1 MVTYLLVSKF
11 IFNEEI
17 VSQNVPISWWQSLPM
32 SVPFFVT
39 ITKKLS
45 LVPTPE
51 STYPVDDTSLVCFSM
66 LTHSLGG
73 TRVLQSTLW
82 LINLSRAS
90 ISSLMINKSWPKFWG
105 HEEVLLGNLLWNISQ
120 ELTLTCELLYVKKKE
135 FPFFDSLL
143 IIFLSIS
150 SVLNLSQKVLSAIS
164 RNSLTK
170 LRILFSS
177 GSFES
182 L

>member
-1 MVTYLLVSKF
+1 MTVATNVFTFLCHHNK
-11 IFNEEI
+11 EI
-17 VSQNVPISWWQSLPM
+17 VIGPNPRIHISCRWYVTRL
-32 SVPFFVT
+32 FFNANT
-39 ITKKLS
+39 FLRRDSSNTL
-45 LVPTPE
+45 
-51 STYPVDDTSLVCFSM
+51 D
-66 LTHSLGG
+66 
-73 TRVLQSTLW
+73 LW

-120 ELTLTCELLYVKKKE
+120 ELTLTCELLYGKKKE